1 MPVREAIR
9 RLEEAG
15 LAEREPHKGAVV
27 KGLTLEE
34 LVHVYDVRRLLEGEA
49 ARLGTERITAD
60 DCERMQAEYDLM
72 VAAISERRV
81 VDLLDHD
88 EALLTIL
95 YTASGNPV
103 LVNMIRTLWQ
113 HCRAYKIVGAQGTL
127 DAEGTDSLW
136 RYQKDLVAAARK
148 QDGAAALS
156 VSDASLDNATQRIR
170 ALLAAQKEDRERSG
184 PLSGLRVLELAGI
197 GPGAVRGDAARR
209 HGRRGRAAR
218 ALRRSG
224 AGRSRRRLERAAPR
238 SPPRGGRPQGRRR
251 PRRSCCGCAS
261 RPTR

>member
-1 MPVREAIR
+1 VILAKRLQPTLLTDQVYAVLHEAIISGELPAGSRLRVRDLAEQVGTSVMPVREAIR

-49 ARLGTERITAD
+49 ARLGTERVTAD

-72 VAAISERRV
+72 VTAISERRV
-81 VDLLDHD
+81 VDYLDHD

-113 HCRAYKIVGAQGTL
+113 RCRAYKIVGAQGTL
-127 DAEGTDSLW
+127 DAERADSPWFW

-148 QDGAAALS
+148 QDAAAALS
-156 VSDASLDNATQRIR
+156 ASDASLDNATQRIR
-170 ALLAAQKEDRERSG
+170 ALLAAQKEEESA
-184 PLSGLRVLELAGI
+184 S
-197 GPGAVRGDAARR
+197 
-209 HGRRGRAAR
+209 
-218 ALRRSG
+218 AL
-224 AGRSRRRLERAAPR
+224 
-238 SPPRGGRPQGRRR
+238 
-251 PRRSCCGCAS
+251 
-261 RPTR
+261 